1 MTSRDRN
8 TRDSDRRQ
16 LAILSYHK
24 IGDPPP
30 DGWHT
35 WFYVPEKI
43 FVKQLKYLRDD
54 GWEIV
59 NLRTMLQSLEDSKFL
74 PSKAVLLTFDDGY
87 KSMLTTA
94 APWLKRFGHPA
105 VVFVPTHYI
114 GQMNTFDSGIEPDE
128 PICDWDDLRAL
139 ESAHVSV
146 QSHGVTHRRFSELSS
161 SKQWQDILLSKQT
174 LENGLGKS
182 VECLAFPCGDPG
194 TDQFRTCAELERAGY
209 AAAFLYGTGVA
220 RTPINNRFLIPR
232 IPMAPIQNCRLSSRT
247 DLLGSVRTSED
258 NLLREESM
266 TMPAGSTRDRVE
278 TRLLSGFD
286 DRSLGREKWARL
298 LQRGDTDEVFLT
310 QDWMRAWWETLGGGD
325 LLLIAAEVDN
335 EVVALAPFCSEAGM
349 VFFVGSGFQAYY
361 LDFLGDI
368 SQPEVLDALLQAAR
382 DHVPDFQGFQFYWV
396 PEKSRTRQFLQDA
409 APRLGLSIHQMWS
422 LPSPSLDLA
431 RPELALTKTRKKS
444 LLRHERGFRRAGSL
458 EVLHLRDRRTVLSQL
473 PEFFDQHIGRWAA
486 KSKQSGFL
494 RKPRRE
500 FFERLTCVGA
510 DQGWL
515 RFTRIGWDG
524 RPVAF
529 HFGFCF
535 KGRYQWY
542 RPSFEIEL
550 ARMSPGEVLMRQTM
564 LAAIDE
570 EAHTFDMG
578 PGEQAYKARFATDAN
593 SVQAW
598 ELYPLK

>member
-1 MTSRDRN
+1 
-8 TRDSDRRQ
+8 
-16 LAILSYHK
+16 
-24 IGDPPP
+24 
-30 DGWHT
+30 
-35 WFYVPEKI
+35 
-43 FVKQLKYLRDD
+43 
-54 GWEIV
+54 
-59 NLRTMLQSLEDSKFL
+59 
-74 PSKAVLLTFDDGY
+74 
-87 KSMLTTA
+87 
-94 APWLKRFGHPA
+94 
-105 VVFVPTHYI
+105 
-114 GQMNTFDSGIEPDE
+114 
-128 PICDWDDLRAL
+128 
-139 ESAHVSV
+139 
-146 QSHGVTHRRFSELSS
+146 
-161 SKQWQDILLSKQT
+161 
-174 LENGLGKS
+174 
-182 VECLAFPCGDPG
+182 
-194 TDQFRTCAELERAGY
+194 
-209 AAAFLYGTGVA
+209 
-220 RTPINNRFLIPR
+220 
-232 IPMAPIQNCRLSSRT
+232 
-247 DLLGSVRTSED
+247 
-258 NLLREESM
+258 M

-298 LQRGDTDEVFLT
+298 LQRGDTDEIFLT

-515 RFTRIGWDG
+515 CFTRIRWDG

-535 KGRYQWY
+535 KGR
-542 RPSFEIEL
+542 
-550 ARMSPGEVLMRQTM
+550 
-564 LAAIDE
+564 
-570 EAHTFDMG
+570 
-578 PGEQAYKARFATDAN
+578 
-593 SVQAW
+593 
-598 ELYPLK
+598 